1 MGDITKIE
9 VWNIS
14 VDLAES
20 IYRTTEEGSFLKDF
34 SLKDQMRRSAISIP
48 SNIAEG
54 LESGFDKLG
63 IRYFYNAKGSVAELK
78 TQLLLSMRIK
88 YLERTKYAEY
98 YTTLESI
105 DKMLNRLISYRKN
118 LVKDKKKSS

>member
-9 VWNIS
+9 VWNMS

-20 IYRTTEEGSFLKDF
+20 IYRMTEKGSFLKDF
-34 SLKDQMRRSAISIP
+34 SMKDQIRRSALSIP

-63 IRYFYNAKGSVAELK
+63 VRYFYNAKGSVAELK
-78 TQLLLSMRIK
+78 TQLLLSMRIN
-88 YLERTKYAEY
+88 YLERTTYTEY
-98 YTTLESI
+98 HSTLESI
-105 DKMLNRLISYRKN
+105 DKMLNRLISYQKSLTNGKIKN
-118 LVKDKKKSS
+118 H